1 MSPKYNVAFVK
12 KSSLYITTHTAV
24 KIIMT
29 MNAKVSIPNTIPA
42 FLAAK
47 LVPETAA
54 RAFNSGLFQIISVE
68 PRVLIRR
75 HSITY
80 GKNVKK

>member
-1 MSPKYNVAFVK
+1 MAFVK

-24 KIIMT
+24 KINMT
-29 MNAKVSIPNTIPA
+29 IDAKVSMPNTIPA
-42 FLAAK
+42 FLVAK
-47 LVPETAA
+47 LVPETAV

-80 GKNVKK
+80 GKYVKK